1 MCPEYFWGNVMR
13 DGSLITVRELVM
25 SKHEY
30 IQKLK
35 NQLDEWD
42 YEIDRLEARAKDVQ
56 QSVNEKV
63 KESVADLKVKSEQL
77 KGRFLEVEHATEEA
91 AADVKDALEMAWNSI
106 KMGVLAVRSEF
117 EENEKK

>member
-1 MCPEYFWGNVMR
+1 
-13 DGSLITVRELVM
+13 M

-35 NQLDEWD
+35 DQLDEWD

-56 QSVNEKV
+56 HSVNEKV
-63 KESVADLKVKSEQL
+63 KASVADLKEKSEQL
-77 KGRFLEVEHATEEA
+77 KTKFRDVEHATEEA
-91 AADVKDALEMAWNSI
+91 AADVKDALEMAWNSL

-117 EENEKK
+117 EEDEKKP